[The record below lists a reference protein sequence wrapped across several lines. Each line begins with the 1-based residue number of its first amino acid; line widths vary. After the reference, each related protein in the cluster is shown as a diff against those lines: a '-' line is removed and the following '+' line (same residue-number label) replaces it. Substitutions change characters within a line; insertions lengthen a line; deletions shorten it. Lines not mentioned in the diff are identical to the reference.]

1 LKVEGEQRKFFP
13 FFTSPTLGRGARTRK
28 SSREKKNLS
37 RSLSLSLSHTHSFS
51 LCHTHKKQITTPRE
65 PAPEKPEEPKEAP
78 PPKEAPEVAP
88 PPPPATAAAA
98 PAPAPAAAAAAA
110 PLVRPEA
117 RPSPSAASPS
127 SVIRIDPATL
137 NFVDGCSTFYPS
149 GFNIWEAVEM
159 GFGARNLWAASLPAG
174 TTGPALLRDVLDS
187 AAAAKFNVMR
197 ILSHGVNKE
206 SDMTLNGVAGKFNE
220 NVAKGL
226 DYVVAEAGKRGIRS
240 EK

>member
-1 LKVEGEQRKFFP
+1 
-13 FFTSPTLGRGARTRK
+13 
-28 SSREKKNLS
+28 
-37 RSLSLSLSHTHSFS
+37 
-51 LCHTHKKQITTPRE
+51 
-65 PAPEKPEEPKEAP
+65 
-78 PPKEAPEVAP
+78 
-88 PPPPATAAAA
+88 
-98 PAPAPAAAAAAA
+98 
-110 PLVRPEA
+110 
-117 RPSPSAASPS
+117 
-127 SVIRIDPATL
+127 
-137 NFVDGCSTFYPS
+137 
-149 GFNIWEAVEM
+149 M